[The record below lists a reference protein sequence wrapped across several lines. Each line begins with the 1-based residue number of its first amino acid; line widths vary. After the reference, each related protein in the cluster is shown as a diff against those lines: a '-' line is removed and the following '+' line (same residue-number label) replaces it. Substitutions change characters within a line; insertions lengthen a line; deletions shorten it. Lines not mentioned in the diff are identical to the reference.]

1 VANKF
6 GIRVEN
12 IVASASLGVLVP
24 LEKIVSKMEGMEY
37 EPEQFPGLVYRMTD
51 PKAAALIFGS
61 GKIVCTGARSL
72 EDVKE
77 VFRKVVLI
85 VKKSGAK
92 VPKEYKFQVENIVS
106 SAKLESKLNLDD
118 IAFNLEN
125 SEYEP
130 EQFPGLV
137 YRMTEPKVAFLLFG
151 SGKIV
156 ITGARS
162 VKDVNIAVEKVS
174 RKLKAIGAFKKETP
188 ESIEEDRKKEAK
200 LALKKAA
207 KAAAAAAAARPAAK
221 ASSKK

>member
-1 VANKF
+1 MWLANF

-12 IVASASLGVLVP
+12 IVASASLGIVVP
-24 LEKIVSKMEGMEY
+24 LEKIVSKLEGMEY
-37 EPEQFPGLVYRMTD
+37 EPEQFPGLVYRLQK

-72 EDVKE
+72 QDVHE
-77 VFRKVVLI
+77 VFRKVVKI
-85 VKKSGAK
+85 IEKSGPK
-92 VPKEYKFQVENIVS
+92 VPKNYKVQVENIVA
-106 SAKLESKLNLDD
+106 SAKLDGGLNLNT

-156 ITGARS
+156 CTGATS

-174 RKLKAIGAFKKETP
+174 KKLK
-188 ESIEEDRKKEAK
+188 SIHAMVKPKI
-200 LALKKAA
+200 
-207 KAAAAAAAARPAAK
+207 
-221 ASSKK
+221 S

>member
-72 EDVKE
+72 DDVKE

-85 VKKSGAK
+85 VKKAGVK

-106 SAKLESKLNLDD
+106 SAKLESKLNLDE

-207 KAAAAAAAARPAAK
+207 KAAAAKAAGK
-221 ASSKK
+221 TSGKK

>member
-1 VANKF
+1 MHYIVFEKDKNHLYKAFPTIITGMPAKNKF
-6 GIRVEN
+6 SIRIEN
-12 IVASASLGVLVP
+12 IVASAFLGVEVP
-24 LEKIVSKMEGMEY
+24 LDKIVSKMEGMEY
-37 EPEQFPGLVYRMTD
+37 EPEQFPGLVYRMKD

-77 VFRKVVLI
+77 VFKKVI
-85 VKKSGAK
+85 TIIRKSGTK
-92 VPKEYKFQVENIVS
+92 VPSDYKFQVENIVS
-106 SAKLESKLNLDD
+106 SAKLEKNLNLDK

-137 YRMTEPKVAFLLFG
+137 YRMKDPKVAFLLFG

-162 VKDVNIAVEKVS
+162 VKDVNLAVEKVS
-174 RKLKAIGAFKKETP
+174 KKLKSIGALVK
-188 ESIEEDRKKEAK
+188 S
-200 LALKKAA
+200 
-207 KAAAAAAAARPAAK
+207 PA
-221 ASSKK
+221 

>member
-1 VANKF
+1 MANKF

-12 IVASASLGVLVP
+12 IVASASLGVEVP

-72 EDVKE
+72 DDVKE

-106 SAKLESKLNLDD
+106 SAKLESKLNLDE

-162 VKDVNIAVEKVS
+162 VRDVNIAVEKVS

-200 LALKKAA
+200 IAAKKAA
-207 KAAAAAAAARPAAK
+207 KAAAAAGK
-221 ASSKK
+221 APGKK

>member
-1 VANKF
+1 M
-6 GIRVEN
+6 RVEN
-12 IVASASLGVLVP
+12 IVASASLGVEVP

-72 EDVKE
+72 DDVKE

-162 VKDVNIAVEKVS
+162 VKDVNTAVEKVS

-200 LALKKAA
+200 IASKKAA
-207 KAAAAAAAARPAAK
+207 KEAAAAAAG
-221 ASSKK
+221 KK

>member
-1 VANKF
+1 MTGF
-6 GIRVEN
+6 GIRIEN
-12 IVASASLGVLVP
+12 IVASASLGILVP

-37 EPEQFPGLVYRMTD
+37 EPEQFPGLVYRLQK

-72 EDVKE
+72 QDVHE
-77 VFRKVVLI
+77 VFKRVIKIIERTGVR
-85 VKKSGAK
+85 
-92 VPKEYKFQVENIVS
+92 VPKNYKVQVENIVA
-106 SAKLESKLNLDD
+106 SAKLDAGLNLDT

-137 YRMTEPKVAFLLFG
+137 YRMTDPKVAFLLFG

-156 ITGARS
+156 CTGARS

-174 RKLKAIGAFKKETP
+174 KKLKSLHALVKRKE
-188 ESIEEDRKKEAK
+188 
-200 LALKKAA
+200 
-207 KAAAAAAAARPAAK
+207 
-221 ASSKK
+221 

>member
-1 VANKF
+1 MANKF
-6 GIRVEN
+6 GIRIEN
-12 IVASASLGVLVP
+12 IVASASLGVVVP

-85 VKKSGAK
+85 IKKTGAK
-92 VPKEYKFQVENIVS
+92 IPKDYKFQVENIVS
-106 SAKLESKLNLDD
+106 SAKLDAKLNLDT

-137 YRMTEPKVAFLLFG
+137 YRMLDPKVAFLLFG

-174 RKLKAIGAFKKETP
+174 KKLKSIGALVKAKP
-188 ESIEEDRKKEAK
+188 E
-200 LALKKAA
+200 
-207 KAAAAAAAARPAAK
+207 
-221 ASSKK
+221 

>member
-1 VANKF
+1 MVNKF

-12 IVASASLGVLVP
+12 IVASASLGVEVP

-72 EDVKE
+72 DDVKE

-85 VKKSGAK
+85 IKKAKVK

-106 SAKLESKLNLDD
+106 SAKLDSKLNLDD

-137 YRMTEPKVAFLLFG
+137 YRMAEPKVAFLLFG

-162 VKDVNIAVEKVS
+162 VKDVHIAVEKVS
-174 RKLKAIGAFKKETP
+174 RKLKSIGAFKKEKP
-188 ESIEEDRKKEAK
+188 VK
-200 LALKKAA
+200 
-207 KAAAAAAAARPAAK
+207 
-221 ASSKK
+221 